1 MNNEYK
7 IYNGFKADT
16 ITDTSDDTMGTLALP
31 PK

>member
-1 MNNEYK
+1 MIIKYK

-16 ITDTSDDTMGTLALP
+16 IADTSDDTMSELALP

>member
-1 MNNEYK
+1 MNIKYK

-16 ITDTSDDTMGTLALP
+16 ITDTFDDSMSELAPP

>member
-1 MNNEYK
+1 MNIKYK

-16 ITDTSDDTMGTLALP
+16 IDYISDDTMGTLALP